1 MMETLPD
8 IYPLTGLQIGDIQS
22 YISRAFLY
30 FAPLSKK
37 VFILVDNQP
46 WLTTKQSRSA
56 RLWQFMVTKY
66 RMSPFAN
73 SRALLHHKQEKQAAA
88 EAAAAAT
95 TSADKGES
103 SDTMRRWFALAADLS
118 RALHGFLVF
127 EVSWRDVHGINYLNE
142 LLTDTSLA
150 LEARYMKKWE
160 FYNAEQAAGCT
171 HLWFLGRA
179 SEARALR
186 GYLSALHTHSDPSE
200 QLEECSSALRRTS
213 SSSSLT
219 AVSEDD
225 DDVVVDESS
234 SSLDGAG
241 AAAAGISISPSPTP
255 TTARARARAASRWAR
270 AAAAAEVPFVAPA
283 QYNDSLILFRFR
295 DSLLPLK
302 LRQIIM
308 SDIRLLTLLE
318 SGLPPWV
325 IFFQSYPLLCQL
337 YRPWMRPL
345 VRSLYLLAS
354 LVTVLIGFYDL
365 YKNVPLLK
373 SAAARICGPLFGWIE
388 TWDMV
393 TRIQY
398 LGTILFL
405 RNLRKCLQSLLAL
418 LRAARAL
425 VRTVAAPLAQAV
437 GPLLASCAQLWGLL
451 SAGLAPAWAL
461 LVDLAEL
468 LWAPFDLV
476 LDNVAGCLW
485 PLLQVA
491 LLPVRA
497 AAALAGCA
505 GSLLSVTYNFSK
517 DIWETMSS
525 IFELNHMSEAQQS
538 GFDMSQI
545 KTLWNDLFSQI
556 FRAIRGILNGILV
569 FFASCN
575 RHRLSIYNHAQ
586 SRLRHMLRVARL
598 HQAPP
603 HALSSSS
610 LSCRCKQQR
619 PRRRPSGRN
628 AEDDAVAECDR
639 CK

>member
-1 MMETLPD
+1 MEVLPD
-8 IYPLTGLQIGDIQS
+8 IYPLTGLQIGDMQS
-22 YISRAFLY
+22 YVSRAFLY

-46 WLTTKQSRSA
+46 WLTAKQSRSA

-73 SRALLHHKQEKQAAA
+73 SRSLHKDKQQPPAS
-88 EAAAAAT
+88 AAAAGGVE
-95 TSADKGES
+95 TSE
-103 SDTMRRWFALAADLS
+103 TMRRWFAVTDLS

-150 LEARYMKKWE
+150 LEARYMNKWE
-160 FYNAEQAAGCT
+160 FYSAEQAAGCT

-186 GYLSALHTHSDPSE
+186 GYLATLHAHHSGDQ
-200 QLEECSSALRRTS
+200 QLLPDECCAVLRRTC
-213 SSSSLT
+213 SSSSLS

-225 DDVVVDESS
+225 DQEEDAHVYGGDHSS
-234 SSLDGAG
+234 SFSAPAP
-241 AAAAGISISPSPTP
+241 AAPAPTM
-255 TTARARARAASRWAR
+255 ARSASAR
-270 AAAAAEVPFVAPA
+270 FVSPA
-283 QYNDSLILFRFR
+283 QYSDTLLLFRFR

-302 LRQIIM
+302 LQQIIM
-308 SDIRLLTLLE
+308 ADIRLLTLLE

-325 IFFQSYPLLCQL
+325 IFFQSYPVLCHL

-345 VRSLYLLAS
+345 ARSLYLLAS

-373 SAAARICGPLFGWIE
+373 AAAARICGPLFGWIE

-405 RNLRKCLQSLLAL
+405 RNLRKCLQSLMPL

-425 VRTVAAPLAQAV
+425 LRAVAAPLAGLA
-437 GPLLASCAQLWGLL
+437 GPLLSACGELWELL
-451 SAGLAPAWAL
+451 VEGLAPAWRL
-461 LVDLAEL
+461 LVEL
-468 LWAPFDLV
+468 GEMLWAPFDLV
-476 LDNVAGCLW
+476 LDHVGGCLW

-491 LLPVRA
+491 MLPVRGA
-497 AAALAGCA
+497 VALAACA
-505 GSLLSVTYNFSK
+505 GSLLSATYNFSK
-517 DIWETMSS
+517 DIWETISS
-525 IFELNHMSEAQQS
+525 IFELNHMAEAQKS
-538 GFDMSQI
+538 AFDMSLL
-545 KTLWNDLFSQI
+545 KNLWNDLFSQI

-575 RHRLSIYNHAQ
+575 RHRLSIYNHVQ

-598 HQAPP
+598 AP
-603 HALSSSS
+603 H
-610 LSCRCKQQR
+610 SCRCKKQTK
-619 PRRRPSGRN
+619 RRLGQN
-628 AEDDAVAECDR
+628 NEDVAVECDI

>member
-1 MMETLPD
+1 
-8 IYPLTGLQIGDIQS
+8 
-22 YISRAFLY
+22 
-30 FAPLSKK
+30 
-37 VFILVDNQP
+37 
-46 WLTTKQSRSA
+46 
-56 RLWQFMVTKY
+56 
-66 RMSPFAN
+66 
-73 SRALLHHKQEKQAAA
+73 
-88 EAAAAAT
+88 
-95 TSADKGES
+95 
-103 SDTMRRWFALAADLS
+103 MRRWFAVAADLS

-142 LLTDTSLA
+142 LLSDTSLA

-160 FYNAEQAAGCT
+160 FYSAEQAAGCT

-200 QLEECSSALRRTS
+200 QLEECSSALRRTC

-219 AVSEDD
+219 AVSEDEDED
-225 DDVVVDESS
+225 DDE
-234 SSLDGAG
+234 LDGRSAD
-241 AAAAGISISPSPTP
+241 GILMSSPSPT
-255 TTARARARAASRWAR
+255 RSRSSSSRWAR

-283 QYNDSLILFRFR
+283 QYSDTLILFRFR
-295 DSLLPLK
+295 DSQLPLK

-318 SGLPPWV
+318 SGLPSWV
-325 IFFQSYPLLCQL
+325 IFFQSYPVLCQL

-345 VRSLYLLAS
+345 ARSLYLLAS

-405 RNLRKCLQSLLAL
+405 RNLRKCLQSLVAL
-418 LRAARAL
+418 LRAARAV
-425 VRTVAAPLAQAV
+425 VRTVAAPVAEAA
-437 GPLLASCAQLWGLL
+437 GPLVASCGEVWDLVGEGL
-451 SAGLAPAWAL
+451 LAPAWAL
-461 LVDLAEL
+461 AVDLAEVV
-468 LWAPFDLV
+468 WAPFDLV
-476 LDNVAGCLW
+476 LDSVGGCLW

-491 LLPVRA
+491 LLPVRG

-505 GSLLSVTYNFSK
+505 GSLLSATYNFGK

-538 GFDMSQI
+538 AFDMSQI
-545 KTLWNDLFSQI
+545 KTLWNDLFSQVRSTI
-556 FRAIRGILNGILV
+556 PCIYIIDT
-569 FFASCN
+569 SC
-575 RHRLSIYNHAQ
+575 LP
-586 SRLRHMLRVARL
+586 AR
-598 HQAPP
+598 
-603 HALSSSS
+603 
-610 LSCRCKQQR
+610 CR
-619 PRRRPSGRN
+619 
-628 AEDDAVAECDR
+628 
-639 CK
+639 

>member
-1 MMETLPD
+1 
-8 IYPLTGLQIGDIQS
+8 
-22 YISRAFLY
+22 
-30 FAPLSKK
+30 
-37 VFILVDNQP
+37 
-46 WLTTKQSRSA
+46 
-56 RLWQFMVTKY
+56 
-66 RMSPFAN
+66 
-73 SRALLHHKQEKQAAA
+73 
-88 EAAAAAT
+88 
-95 TSADKGES
+95 
-103 SDTMRRWFALAADLS
+103 LS

-160 FYNAEQAAGCT
+160 FYSAEQAAGCT

-179 SEARALR
+179 AEARALR
-186 GYLSALHTHSDPSE
+186 GYLAALHAHSDPSE
-200 QLEECSSALRRTS
+200 QLEDCSSALRRTC
-213 SSSSLT
+213 SSSSLS

-225 DDVVVDESS
+225 DDGEPEP
-234 SSLDGAG
+234 
-241 AAAAGISISPSPTP
+241 SPSRPRYSEVEYTSSP
-255 TTARARARAASRWAR
+255 SASARARRARAEA
-270 AAAAAEVPFVAPA
+270 PFVAPA
-283 QYNDSLILFRFR
+283 QYSDTLILFRFR
-295 DSLLPLK
+295 DSLLPMK

-345 VRSLYLLAS
+345 ARSLYLAAS

-405 RNLRKCLQSLLAL
+405 RNLRKCLQSLVAL
-418 LRAARAL
+418 LRTARAVL
-425 VRTVAAPLAQAV
+425 RAVAAPLADAA
-437 GPLLASCAQLWGLL
+437 GPLLASCGELCGLL
-451 SAGLAPAWAL
+451 ADGLAPAWAL
-461 LVDLAEL
+461 LVDLAEV

-491 LLPVRA
+491 MLPARCAV
-497 AAALAGCA
+497 ALAGCA
-505 GSLLSVTYNFSK
+505 GALLSATYNFSK

-538 GFDMSQI
+538 AFDMSQI

-575 RHRLSIYNHAQ
+575 RHRLSIYNHTQ
-586 SRLRHMLRVARL
+586 TRLRHMLRVTRL
-598 HQAPP
+598 AP
-603 HALSSSS
+603 S
-610 LSCRCKQQR
+610 SCRCKHKA
-619 PRRRPSGRN
+619 RRRSSGQN
-628 AEDDAVAECDR
+628 NEDNTVMECDV

>member
-1 MMETLPD
+1 MEALPD

-46 WLTTKQSRSA
+46 WLTTKQSRTA

-73 SRALLHHKQEKQAAA
+73 SRAKQAPPSL
-88 EAAAAAT
+88 AAAVAAA
-95 TSADKGES
+95 SAAAGIGVGES
-103 SDTMRRWFALAADLS
+103 SSSSETMRRWFAVADLS
-118 RALHGFLVF
+118 RALMHGFLVF

-160 FYNAEQAAGCT
+160 FYSAEQAAGCT

-179 SEARALR
+179 TEARALR
-186 GYLSALHTHSDPSE
+186 GYLSALHAHHSDPAE
-200 QLEECSSALRRTS
+200 HLEECGVALRRTC
-213 SSSSLT
+213 SSSSLS

-225 DDVVVDESS
+225 DD
-234 SSLDGAG
+234 
-241 AAAAGISISPSPTP
+241 AAAEPPDSLLSSRPIRYSSEADYVSSPSAS
-255 TTARARARAASRWAR
+255 ARARRARADSH
-270 AAAAAEVPFVAPA
+270 FVAPA
-283 QYNDSLILFRFR
+283 QYSDTLILFRFR

-325 IFFQSYPLLCQL
+325 IVFQSYPLLCQL

-345 VRSLYLLAS
+345 ARSLYLLAS
-354 LVTVLIGFYDL
+354 LATLLIGFYDL

-388 TWDMV
+388 RWDMV

-405 RNLRKCLQSLLAL
+405 RNLRKCLQSLVAL
-418 LRAARAL
+418 LRAARAV
-425 VRTVAAPLAQAV
+425 VRAVVAPLVDAA
-437 GPLLASCAQLWGLL
+437 GPMLAACAQLGGVLVE
-451 SAGLAPAWAL
+451 GLAPAWGM
-461 LVDLAEL
+461 LVDLAEVV
-468 LWAPFDLV
+468 WAPFDLV
-476 LDNVAGCLW
+476 LDSVAGCLW
-485 PLLQVA
+485 PLLKVA
-491 LLPVRA
+491 ALPARA

-505 GSLLSVTYNFSK
+505 GTLLSATYNFSK

-525 IFELNHMSEAQQS
+525 IFEPNHMSEAQQS
-538 GFDMSQI
+538 AFDMSQI

-556 FRAIRGILNGILV
+556 FRALRGILNGISV
-569 FFASCN
+569 FLASCN

-586 SRLRHMLRVARL
+586 ARLRHMLRVSRL
-598 HQAPP
+598 APT
-603 HALSSSS
+603 
-610 LSCRCKQQR
+610 SCRCKNKA
-619 PRRRPSGRN
+619 RRRPGQN
-628 AEDDAVAECDR
+628 KEGDAVVECEV

>member
-1 MMETLPD
+1 MEALPD

-73 SRALLHHKQEKQAAA
+73 SRAKQVP
-88 EAAAAAT
+88 
-95 TSADKGES
+95 S
-103 SDTMRRWFALAADLS
+103 LDLS

-142 LLTDTSLA
+142 LLSDTSLA

-160 FYNAEQAAGCT
+160 FYSAEQAAGCT

-179 SEARALR
+179 AEARALR
-186 GYLSALHTHSDPSE
+186 GYLAALHAHSDPSE
-200 QLEECSSALRRTS
+200 QLEECGIALRRTC
-213 SSSSLT
+213 SSSSLS

-225 DDVVVDESS
+225 DDVPGGGEPDHSRPRYSS
-234 SSLDGAG
+234 EAE
-241 AAAAGISISPSPTP
+241 GIVSSPSAS
-255 TTARARARAASRWAR
+255 ARARRARAES
-270 AAAAAEVPFVAPA
+270 PFVAPA
-283 QYNDSLILFRFR
+283 QYSDTLILLRFR

-302 LRQIIM
+302 LRRIIM

-345 VRSLYLLAS
+345 ARSLYLLAS
-354 LVTVLIGFYDL
+354 LATLLIGFYDL

-388 TWDMV
+388 RWDMV

-405 RNLRKCLQSLLAL
+405 RNLRKCLQSLAAL
-418 LRAARAL
+418 LRAARAVL
-425 VRTVAAPLAQAV
+425 RTVAAPLAGAL
-437 GPLLASCAQLWGLL
+437 GPVLAACGEVCGLVA
-451 SAGLAPAWAL
+451 SGLAPAWAL
-461 LVDLAEL
+461 AVDLAEVV
-468 LWAPFDLV
+468 WAPFDMV
-476 LDNVAGCLW
+476 LDSVAGCLC

-491 LLPVRA
+491 MLPARG

-505 GSLLSVTYNFSK
+505 GALLSATYNFGK

-525 IFELNHMSEAQQS
+525 IFELNHMSEAQQ
-538 GFDMSQI
+538 GALDMSQI

-556 FRAIRGILNGILV
+556 FRAIRGILNGISV

-598 HQAPP
+598 APTP
-603 HALSSSS
+603 
-610 LSCRCKQQR
+610 CRCKHKA
-619 PRRRPSGRN
+619 RRRPGQN
-628 AEDDAVAECDR
+628 KEDDAAAVECDV

>member
-1 MMETLPD
+1 MLLIRP
-8 IYPLTGLQIGDIQS
+8 GS
-22 YISRAFLY
+22 FIS
-30 FAPLSKK
+30 S
-37 VFILVDNQP
+37 
-46 WLTTKQSRSA
+46 
-56 RLWQFMVTKY
+56 WQY

-73 SRALLHHKQEKQAAA
+73 SRALLHHKQQEKQAAA
-88 EAAAAAT
+88 EAAAAAAAAT
-95 TSADKGES
+95 AASAGES
-103 SDTMRRWFALAADLS
+103 SDTMRRWFAVAADLS

-160 FYNAEQAAGCT
+160 FYSAEQAAGCT

-179 SEARALR
+179 TEARALR
-186 GYLSALHTHSDPSE
+186 GYLNALHTHSDPSE
-200 QLEECSSALRRTS
+200 QLEECSSALRRTC

-225 DDVVVDESS
+225 DDGD
-234 SSLDGAG
+234 DAAPA
-241 AAAAGISISPSPTP
+241 AAAAGSSSSARSDSGIIISSCSSPSPSPSP
-255 TTARARARAASRWAR
+255 TTARASRARAASRWAR
-270 AAAAAEVPFVAPA
+270 AAAAAAAEVPFVAPA
-283 QYNDSLILFRFR
+283 QYSDTLILFRFR

-318 SGLPPWV
+318 SGLPSWV

-388 TWDMV
+388 RWDMV

-425 VRTVAAPLAQAV
+425 VRTVAAPLASAA
-437 GPLLASCAQLWGLL
+437 GPLLASCAELWGLL
-451 SAGLAPAWAL
+451 GEGLAPAWAL
-461 LVDLAEL
+461 LVDLAEV

-491 LLPVRA
+491 LLPVRG

-505 GSLLSVTYNFSK
+505 GSLLSATYNFSK

-545 KTLWNDLFSQI
+545 KTLWNDLFSQV
-556 FRAIRGILNGILV
+556 G
-569 FFASCN
+569 SEE
-575 RHRLSIYNHAQ
+575 Y
-586 SRLRHMLRVARL
+586 
-598 HQAPP
+598 
-603 HALSSSS
+603 
-610 LSCRCKQQR
+610 
-619 PRRRPSGRN
+619 
-628 AEDDAVAECDR
+628 
-639 CK
+639 

>member
-1 MMETLPD
+1 MEALPD

-73 SRALLHHKQEKQAAA
+73 SRALILHKKKEGRQQQAAGVVVGDLQ
-88 EAAAAAT
+88 T
-95 TSADKGES
+95 KKN
-103 SDTMRRWFALAADLS
+103 DTARRWFAVAADLS
-118 RALHGFLVF
+118 SRAALHGFLVF

-150 LEARYMKKWE
+150 LEARYMNKWE
-160 FYNAEQAAGCT
+160 FYSAEQASGCT

-186 GYLSALHTHSDPSE
+186 GYLATLHTHCSDPSE
-200 QLEECSSALRRTS
+200 QLEECSSALRRTCRSEDPGEEEDPTTAS
-213 SSSSLT
+213 SSSS
-219 AVSEDD
+219 
-225 DDVVVDESS
+225 SS
-234 SSLDGAG
+234 
-241 AAAAGISISPSPTP
+241 
-255 TTARARARAASRWAR
+255 
-270 AAAAAEVPFVAPA
+270 FVAPA
-283 QYNDSLILFRFR
+283 QYSDTLILFRFR

-302 LRQIIM
+302 LRQIVM

-318 SGLPPWV
+318 SGLPAWV
-325 IFFQSYPLLCQL
+325 IFFQSYPVLCQL

-345 VRSLYLLAS
+345 ARSLYLLAS
-354 LVTVLIGFYDL
+354 LATVLIGFYDL

-405 RNLRKCLQSLLAL
+405 RNLRKCLQSLAALLRTAHAL
-418 LRAARAL
+418 LRA
-425 VRTVAAPLAQAV
+425 VAAPLVTAA
-437 GPLLASCAQLWGLL
+437 GPLLASCGELCGLL
-451 SAGLAPAWAL
+451 AECLGPAWAL
-461 LVDLAEL
+461 LVDVAEL

-476 LDNVAGCLW
+476 LDSVAGYLLG
-485 PLLQVA
+485 PMLQVA
-491 LLPVRA
+491 L
-497 AAALAGCA
+497 ALAGCA
-505 GSLLSVTYNFSK
+505 GSLLSATYNFGK

-545 KTLWNDLFSQI
+545 KTLWNDLFSQ
-556 FRAIRGILNGILV
+556 
-569 FFASCN
+569 
-575 RHRLSIYNHAQ
+575 
-586 SRLRHMLRVARL
+586 
-598 HQAPP
+598 
-603 HALSSSS
+603 
-610 LSCRCKQQR
+610 
-619 PRRRPSGRN
+619 
-628 AEDDAVAECDR
+628 EDDEVVECDM